1 MKEDLILALIK
12 EFFSVNELHQEYSN
26 NNIQYVIDSQKKGNT
41 LNIKVELIENKDKVE
56 FEKWLEG
63 IDDDFFAEILD
74 TIHKEDKLL
83 DLNKMYQS
91 ENYKEVIDLIK
102 FTAKQIALRKIEKYQ
117 NFTEY

>member
-1 MKEDLILALIK
+1 MKETMKTLIEELFAMDT
-12 EFFSVNELHQEYSN
+12 LHQEYLDEDTH
-26 NNIQYVIDSQKKGNT
+26 YVIDTEKEGNT
-41 LNIKVELIENKDKVE
+41 LTIKVELIENKDKVE

-91 ENYKEVIDLIK
+91 ENYKEVINLIK
-102 FTAKQIALRKIEKYQ
+102 FTAKQIALKKIEKYQ